1 MTNGTL
7 TNPTILKKSC
17 LNLTILEDTI
27 SAGSQAVLK
36 EKNQDENARAGGLI
50 AANLIFFYNKT
61 IQINI

>member
-50 AANLIFFYNKT
+50 AANLIFF
-61 IQINI
+61 